1 MGAYL
6 SKPKTEMNSVTESN
20 SKMSYGASAM
30 QGWRVSME
38 DAHTCLLDFDE
49 DTSLFAVYDGHGGQ
63 EVAEYVSKHL
73 PDVLRGDIGYKEG
86 NTKQALIDTF
96 LKVDESI
103 VSEEGLKEL
112 KEIAGDNDDSG
123 DENEADLLTK
133 DANIPLSELLAKLKE
148 VHGLQERANENE
160 EDSGEDSEEEEENGH
175 LMNGDSKTE
184 EKKNANGKM
193 GQKERHSED
202 EEEKENKDASKS
214 ADKDDDKGVDEKGVD
229 EEGASEEPQDG
240 EEEEEEE
247 EESEEEEEE
256 EEDEDGEGVLVKS
269 DEAGYDS
276 GTTAI
281 VALVKDNNLT
291 VANVGDSRCVLCRN
305 GIALDMSIDH
315 KPEDEKELNR
325 IHKAGGK
332 VTCEGRVNGGL
343 NLSRALGDHSYKGQ
357 SELGAHEQ
365 QITAMPDIRQT
376 TLTEADEFMV
386 IACDGIWNV
395 KNSQEVVDFVKQ
407 EMKNG
412 EENLSSI
419 CEKLFD
425 ACLAPDTSGDGAG
438 CDNMTCV
445 IVSFKPEMTSS
456 TKPGKRKADEET
468 NKQADKKSR
477 TDSD

>member
-103 VSEEGLKEL
+103 VSEE
-112 KEIAGDNDDSG
+112 
-123 DENEADLLTK
+123 
-133 DANIPLSELLAKLKE
+133 
-148 VHGLQERANENE
+148 
-160 EDSGEDSEEEEENGH
+160 
-175 LMNGDSKTE
+175 
-184 EKKNANGKM
+184 
-193 GQKERHSED
+193 
-202 EEEKENKDASKS
+202 
-214 ADKDDDKGVDEKGVD
+214 GVDEKGVD

-445 IVSFKPEMTSS
+445 IVSFKP
-456 TKPGKRKADEET
+456 
-468 NKQADKKSR
+468 
-477 TDSD
+477 